1 MRPPFR
7 RDSQLPP
14 ERNEPRVNERIRVP
28 RVLVIDDAGEK
39 LGEMDTIDAM
49 ALARERGMD
58 LVEVA
63 PMARPPVCKIA
74 DFGKLKYEKKKRE
87 AEARK
92 NQVVVEVKE
101 IKLRPKTDDHDFDV
115 KLRAV
120 ERFLAEGDKVKV
132 TVRFRGREIA
142 HRDIGEEQCRKLAE
156 RLGPQAIVEQMPRM
170 DGKQMIMLLAPGRKK
185 A

>member
-1 MRPPFR
+1 MR
-7 RDSQLPP
+7 RDQTPP

-28 RVLVIDDAGEK
+28 RVFVIDEHGEK
-39 LGEMDTIDAM
+39 LDEMDTIDAI
-49 ALARERGMD
+49 ALAREKGMD

-92 NQVVVEVKE
+92 HQVVVEIKE

-115 KLRAV
+115 KVRAV
-120 ERFLAEGDKVKV
+120 ERFLSEGDKVKI

-142 HRDIGEEQCRKLAE
+142 HRDIGESQCRKLAD
-156 RLGPQAIVEQMPRM
+156 RLGAAVVVEMPPRM
-170 DGKQMIMLLAPGRKK
+170 DGKQMVMLLAPSRKK
-185 A
+185 

>member
-1 MRPPFR
+1 MRGPLR
-7 RDSQLPP
+7 RDALQSPP

-39 LGEMDTIDAM
+39 LGEMDTSEAL
-49 ALARERGMD
+49 ALARERGLD

-63 PMARPPVCKIA
+63 PMARPPVCKVA
-74 DFGKLKYEKKKRE
+74 DYGKLKYERKKRE
-87 AEARK
+87 AEARR
-92 NQVVVEVKE
+92 NQVIVEIKE

-120 ERFLAEGDKVKV
+120 ERFLADGDKVKV

-142 HRDIGEEQCRKLAE
+142 HRDIGEEQCRHLAE
-156 RLGPQAIVEQMPRM
+156 RLGPAAIVEQAPRM
-170 DGKQMIMLLAPGRKK
+170 DGKQMFMLLAPGKK
-185 A
+185 K

>member
-1 MRPPFR
+1 MQ
-7 RDSQLPP
+7 SPP

-28 RVLVIDDAGEK
+28 VILLIDDAGER
-39 LGEMDTIDAM
+39 LGEMNTIDAL

-63 PMARPPVCKIA
+63 PMARPPVCRIA
-74 DFGKLKYEKKKRE
+74 DFGKLKYERKKRE

-92 NQVVVEVKE
+92 NQVIVEIKE

-115 KLRAV
+115 KLRAA
-120 ERFLAEGDKVKV
+120 ERFLADGDKVKI

-142 HRDIGEEQCRKLAE
+142 HRDIGEDQCRKLAE
-156 RLGPQAIVEQMPRM
+156 RLGPQAIVEQNPRM
-170 DGKQMIMLLAPGRKK
+170 DGKQMFMLLAPGKK
-185 A
+185 K

>member
-7 RDSQLPP
+7 RDPQLPP

-39 LGEMDTIDAM
+39 LGEMDTMDAL
-49 ALARERGMD
+49 ALARERGLD

-63 PMARPPVCKIA
+63 PMARPPVCKVA

-92 NQVVVEVKE
+92 HQVVVEVKE

-142 HRDIGEEQCRKLAE
+142 HRDIGEDQCRKLAD
-156 RLGPQAIVEQMPRM
+156 RLGAAAVVEQSPRM
-170 DGKQMIMLLAPGRKK
+170 DGKQMVMLLAPGKK
-185 A
+185 K